1 MKEFSHPDGKDM
13 APADLNRAVS
23 STLTIARAEYKM
35 VAELVTEWGDLPP
48 VTCHLGDVNNAVLN
62 IVVNAGH
69 AIAEA
74 VGTSGRKG
82 RLSVVTRR
90 DGDDAVI
97 SISDTGPGIPEDIR
111 ARIFDPFFTTK
122 EVGRGS
128 GQGLSIARAVAD
140 KHGAQLTFET
150 ELGKGTTFHLRLPIR
165 GKTAS

>member
-1 MKEFSHPDGKDM
+1 
-13 APADLNRAVS
+13 
-23 STLTIARAEYKM
+23 
-35 VAELVTEWGDLPP
+35 
-48 VTCHLGDVNNAVLN
+48 VNNAVLN